1 MLKVFFNIFTKIIDM
16 WLIDKLAKFL
26 YNNGMRKFAYNLIII
41 FTSCLILLTTSLN
54 VSATQYYG
62 SKSPKSHIHSEQSYQ
77 KAWQKKY
84 GGILEYRNDD
94 STRVDCLTDTHA
106 IEFDFANKWA
116 EAIGQALYYQHK
128 TGKRAKVVLILENP
142 QAQMKY
148 YNKVKELSKIYN
160 FDVEYITPAILG
172 LNANNQCQNPKCKC
186 HKKNLKYKF

>member
-1 MLKVFFNIFTKIIDM
+1 
-16 WLIDKLAKFL
+16 
-26 YNNGMRKFAYNLIII
+26 MRKFIYKFIII
-41 FTSCLILLTTSLN
+41 FISCLILTTPKLS
-54 VSATQYYG
+54 VSATQYYK
-62 SKSPKSHIHSEQSYQ
+62 SKSTNSSKSHLRNEKSYQ

-142 QAQMKY
+142 QVQMKY

-172 LNANNQCQNPKCKC
+172 LNNANQCQNPTCKCK
-186 HKKNLKYKF
+186 KKNLK